1 MAYSNWLVST
11 IATLATGH
19 SGYSGHFT
27 WEPSWLPTTL
37 WSFWPL
43 HLAAVLT
50 SHYSLVI
57 LATLPGSRPG
67 FPILWPFWPLH
78 LAAVLAGPQ
87 DLNHEGKSQ
96 KANITSLDTG
106 AMMFVVKTA
115 KLDLF
120 TGLLN
125 MLRKLPLE
133 SHSRSLPEVER
144 RILRVTPAT

>member
-1 MAYSNWLVST
+1 MA
-11 IATLATGH
+11 
-19 SGYSGHFT
+19 
-27 WEPSWLPTTL
+27 
-37 WSFWPL
+37 
-43 HLAAVLT
+43 
-50 SHYSLVI
+50 I
-57 LATLPGSRPG
+57 LATSPGSRPG
-67 FPILWPFWPLH
+67 FPLLSGHSGHFTWHPSWLPNTLAILATSPGSCPGFPILSSH
-78 LAAVLAGPQ
+78 LAGPQ
-87 DLNHEGKSQ
+87 DLNHEGKRQ

>member
-37 WSFWPL
+37 WS
-43 HLAAVLT
+43 
-50 SHYSLVI
+50 
-57 LATLPGSRPG
+57 
-67 FPILWPFWPLH
+67 FWPLH

-144 RILRVTPAT
+144 RILRVTAAT